1 VADAHFSGNSAK
13 KLASADKKIAI
24 LAKKLAEL

>member
-1 VADAHFSGNSAK
+1 MPHFSGNSAK
-13 KLASADKKIAI
+13 KIASADKKIAI